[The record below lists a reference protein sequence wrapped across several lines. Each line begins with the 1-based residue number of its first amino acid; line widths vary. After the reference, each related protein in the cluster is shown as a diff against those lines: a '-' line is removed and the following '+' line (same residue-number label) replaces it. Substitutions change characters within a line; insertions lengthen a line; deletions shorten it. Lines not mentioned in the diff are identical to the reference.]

1 MKKSY
6 FKFLLLTVV
15 CVFKYNTSVAQTT
28 LTAGDM
34 MIIGC
39 DMGTNTFRVV
49 LLKDIS
55 AGTVIKYTDIAWLNS
70 ASSTWEPN
78 SLAYAGEGTITWTT
92 TTSLVSGTVL
102 DLNLLGSGM
111 ASLTTVG
118 LTPLSQSIVVSQ
130 MTLADPMHPN
140 GENLFIYQGNSSNP
154 YFITGFN
161 DLVVTI
167 STSSPSSNGWT
178 ADGFF
183 NIGFGI
189 TTNIPNGGSGSQNA
203 LTDGINAL
211 AMIDPCRQTQ
221 VQYTGA
227 NTLADIP
234 TWKSRFMNHANW
246 SCGAGV
252 TNSITNSIAILPLAR
267 NEFELASKLK
277 MYPNPVTNVLTID
290 FENLTNPFVTIYDV
304 NGRDLKKLNLNQSSN
319 KIVISDLERGIYLF
333 KIQSDEG
340 TVTKQIVKE

>member
-6 FKFLLLTVV
+6 FKLILLTVV
-15 CVFKYNTSVAQTT
+15 CIFKCNTSVAQTT
-28 LTAGDM
+28 LIAGDM

-39 DMGTNTFRVV
+39 DLGANTFRVV

-55 AGTVIKYTDIAWLNS
+55 AGTVIKYTDIAWLSS

-78 SLAYAGEGTITWTT
+78 SLAYSFEGTITWTT
-92 TTSLVSGTVL
+92 TISLVSGTVL
-102 DLNLLGSGM
+102 DLNLLGSGT

-118 LTPLSQSIVVSQ
+118 ITPLIQSIVVSQ
-130 MTLADPMHPN
+130 MTSTDVVHPN

-161 DLVVTI
+161 NLITNASPTI
-167 STSSPSSNGWT
+167 LSPNGWT
-178 ADGFF
+178 SDGSF
-183 NIGFGI
+183 IGGFAI
-189 TTNIPNGGSGSQNA
+189 TTNLPNGNGSQNA
-203 LTDGINAL
+203 LTDGVNAL

-221 VQYTGA
+221 VQYTGL
-227 NTLADIP
+227 TTPADIP

-246 SCGAGV
+246 SCGASGV

-267 NEFELASKLK
+267 NEFELSSKLK
-277 MYPNPVTNVLTID
+277 MYPNPVSNIITVN
-290 FENLTNPFVTIYDV
+290 FENLTNTFVTIYDV
-304 NGRDLKKLNLNQSSN
+304 NGRFLKKINLNQSSN
-319 KIVISDLERGIYLF
+319 KIVISDLESGIYLF